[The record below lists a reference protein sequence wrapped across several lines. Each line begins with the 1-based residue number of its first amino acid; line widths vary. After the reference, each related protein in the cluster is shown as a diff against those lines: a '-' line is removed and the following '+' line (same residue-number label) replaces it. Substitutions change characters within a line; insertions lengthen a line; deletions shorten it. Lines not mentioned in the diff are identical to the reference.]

1 MNVAIE
7 QPQYLHDVT
16 TAGSLH
22 CNLRREENITTSLYN
37 FIETPQKKNTSC
49 WISPIYVHVA
59 GILILLFAT
68 GLQTSQDARFY
79 ALSSR
84 FDDFNNKGKT
94 LVIQFTVKH
103 EQNIDC
109 GGGYIKLFPSGLN
122 QEEMHG
128 DSVYNI
134 MFGECGQLPDSL
146 SHPFDS
152 TSYVRTQSPWWSC
165 CV

>member
-1 MNVAIE
+1 MS
-7 QPQYLHDVT
+7 PQQALCYVT
-16 TAGSLH
+16 SEEKRTFQLACTILQRRHKGTRLNAGS
-22 CNLRREENITTSLYN
+22 SL
-37 FIETPQKKNTSC
+37 NTYMLQWFFFFCS
-49 WISPIYVHVA
+49 
-59 GILILLFAT
+59 FAT

-79 ALSSR
+79 AFSSR

-122 QEEMHG
+122 QEDMHG

-134 MFGECGQLPDSL
+134 MFGECGQLLHS
-146 SHPFDS
+146 SS
-152 TSYVRTQSPWWSC
+152 VRTWSPWWLC